1 VAPEGRP
8 PRGLALRLAV
18 VGLVTVGCLAAVL
31 YGLDLEAALS
41 AVAGFRAVVLVPM
54 ALLYLGAHGLRS
66 VRLGLLLKDDNEPS
80 VPFRRLFS
88 VNAIGFLAINLVPL
102 RLGEMVRPWLLA
114 EREGV
119 AVGRG
124 VAAIVLER
132 MLDFVVLLGMLL
144 ALGLLVELPAEGI
157 VVAGVDVLEAG
168 QRALGGLLLV
178 GCLGGV
184 VVVVLGKPAV
194 ALIRRLP
201 LGPRLAGFAL
211 QFRAAFTGLLQAP
224 ARAVAA
230 LALSVAIWGCTVA
243 AVGVV
248 MTGFSGLPA
257 SPLTA
262 FVTWT
267 ITLTGM
273 VAVPTPG
280 FFGPYELFCAAA
292 LWLWEVPADLAAAFA
307 LTLHLGQLGFT
318 VLLGGTA
325 LSLAGLGLRD
335 LVRPAPGG

>member
-1 VAPEGRP
+1 M
-8 PRGLALRLAV
+8 
-18 VGLVTVGCLAAVL
+18 VGCLAAVL

-41 AVAGFRAVVLVPM
+41 AVAGFRAAVLLPM
-54 ALLYLGAHGLRS
+54 ALLYLGAHALRS
-66 VRLGLLLKDDNEPS
+66 VRLGMLLASEDAEP
-80 VPFRRLFS
+80 VPFLRLFS
-88 VNAIGFLAINLVPL
+88 VNAIGFFAINLVPL

-144 ALGLLVELPAEGI
+144 ALGLLVELPSEGI

-178 GCLGGV
+178 GCLGGA
-184 VVVVLGKPAV
+184 VVVVLGRPAV
-194 ALIRRLP
+194 ALLRRLP

-211 QFRAAFTGLLQAP
+211 TFRSAFLGLLQQP
-224 ARAVAA
+224 GRAVGT
-230 LALSVAIWGCTVA
+230 LALSVAIWGCTVS

-248 MTGFSGLPA
+248 MTGFDGVPA
-257 SPLTA
+257 TPVSA

-267 ITLTGM
+267 VTLTGM

-292 LWLWEVPADLAAAFA
+292 LWLWRVPANLAAAFA

-325 LSLAGLGLRD
+325 LSLEGLGLRD
-335 LVRPAPGG
+335 LVRPAPTS